1 MSTSDRTR
9 GDIPIRPDTTAA
21 PPGAVPPPAPG
32 PASADP
38 YSGWLERMQRGRG
51 RHAAITRNLGS
62 IASYR
67 SWADRMKGSFDEER
81 KAEVAA
87 PAPAPLRR

>member
-1 MSTSDRTR
+1 
-9 GDIPIRPDTTAA
+9 
-21 PPGAVPPPAPG
+21 
-32 PASADP
+32 
-38 YSGWLERMQRGRG
+38 MQRGRG

>member
-1 MSTSDRTR
+1 MSSSDRTR
-9 GDIPIRPDTTAA
+9 GDAPTRPEAAA
-21 PPGAVPPPAPG
+21 PPGAVPPTPG
-32 PASADP
+32 PAAADP

-81 KAEVAA
+81 NTEAA
-87 PAPAPLRR
+87 PPAPLRR